1 MVNPYHPIKA
11 LPYLCTAF
19 TRAKEHCHDFATAR
33 DLHLVLKVLP
43 LSLFAVRDT
52 LALPSPSVYRQL
64 ARDVYDLC
72 ALHTP
77 SLELPEMTSST
88 LVQLA
93 NEIPKKLEFRLSA
106 DASSPLAHAD
116 SSFHVGYS
124 FDEQGHWLTMAL
136 TDACGT
142 RHWKASYCL
151 RAVERS
157 TGLQGC
163 FEDFWEITLAMIGS
177 AKAHARVV
185 VTKDEAFSP
194 FEINGKI
201 PYSRLP
207 NIVLPRLL

>member
-11 LPYLCTAF
+11 LPYLCAAF
-19 TRAKEHCHDFATAR
+19 TRAKEYCEDFTAAR

-52 LALPSPSVYRQL
+52 LAIPSPTIYRQL

-77 SLELPEMTSST
+77 SPEPPDMTPST

-93 NEIPKKLEFRLSA
+93 GEIPKKLEFRLSA
-106 DASSPLAHAD
+106 DTSSPLAYAD
-116 SSFHVGYS
+116 SYHVGYS
-124 FDEQGHWLTMAL
+124 FDERGHWLAMAL
-136 TDACGT
+136 TDARGM
-142 RHWKASYCL
+142 RQWKASYCL
-151 RAVERS
+151 KAVERS

-194 FEINGKI
+194 FEINGKK
-201 PYSRLP
+201 PYF
-207 NIVLPRLL
+207 